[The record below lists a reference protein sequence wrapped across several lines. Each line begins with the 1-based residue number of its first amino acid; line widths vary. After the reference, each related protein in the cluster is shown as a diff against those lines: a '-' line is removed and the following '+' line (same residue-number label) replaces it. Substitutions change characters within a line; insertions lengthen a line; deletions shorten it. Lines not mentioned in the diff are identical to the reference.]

1 MTASAFKCR
10 LFVVSRVLVSLCTLS
25 SLLAEKWED
34 VSNHPIPRRLQHQ
47 LVEFL
52 RWHESARRDDV
63 AHRFAALFRFFRDFR
78 GGGVADLGVE
88 QGRETAA
95 DVLEFLAAL
104 ALDLEA
110 FQDEFGGGID
120 GVGAPVH
127 RVEQGRAYRWHHHDK
142 IQLASLGHVGDRS
155 VLPEHLETDLVEHLE
170 HHRVDLARHDARA
183 RLHGRQ
189 QDFADAGARAGGE
202 QAHVVRDARDLE
214 RQVAYRG
221 GEALDVGGRLHLRG
235 EVGGGADA
243 FAGETR
249 ELGRGIHRIIRR
261 GVEARASGAATEP
274 DLAQCV
280 ARLLEALRAAAQ
292 YPRVGT
298 ELAAD
303 GGGHRVLQV
312 RAAALDGV
320 DLLLAD
326 ARVFVGH
333 GAYGLQQPR

>member
-1 MTASAFKCR
+1 MCR
-10 LFVVSRVLVSLCTLS
+10 NSLQRSRSTLSPRKLNSVAALMPLVSQSMASNRAEPIAGIITLS
-25 SLLAEKWED
+25 SSCPACVMCAIAASCPSTWKQTWLSI
-34 VSNHPIPRRLQHQ
+34 SNITGLTLPGMMLEPGCTAGSRISPMPVRGPEASRRM
-47 LVEFL
+47 
-52 RWHESARRDDV
+52 S
-63 AHRFAALFRFFRDFR
+63 FAMR
-78 GGGVADLGVE
+78 GGV
-88 QGRETAA
+88 
-95 DVLEFLAAL
+95 
-104 ALDLEA
+104 
-110 FQDEFGGGID
+110 
-120 GVGAPVH
+120 
-127 RVEQGRAYRWHHHDK
+127 
-142 IQLASLGHVGDRS
+142 
-155 VLPEHLETDLVEHLE
+155 
-170 HHRVDLARHDARA
+170 
-183 RLHGRQ
+183 
-189 QDFADAGARAGGE
+189 
-202 QAHVVRDARDLE
+202 
-214 RQVAYRG
+214 
-221 GEALDVGGRLHLRG
+221 ALDVGGRVLLRG

-249 ELGRGIHRIIRR
+249 ELGRGIHRIFRR

-320 DLLLAD
+320 DLLQAD